1 MTIFELTAAH
11 RLPRPRAEVFPYFG
25 DAANLEAITP
35 PWLSFRIL
43 TPLPLAMREGAL
55 LDYRLSLHGIP
66 ITWRTE
72 ITAWE
77 PPHRFV
83 DEQRRGPYRLW
94 VHEHTFE
101 DISGGPGGTLAT
113 DRVRY
118 AVPFGRLANRLLVA
132 RDLRQIFDYR
142 NRKIQ
147 EVFGRLSGGDE
158 PVRIRVVAG

>member
-11 RLPRPRAEVFPYFG
+11 LLPRPPTEVFPYFG
-25 DAANLEAITP
+25 DAANLEALTP

-55 LDYRLSLHGIP
+55 LDYRLRLHGLP
-66 ITWRTE
+66 IRWRTA
-72 ITAWE
+72 ITAWN

-83 DEQRRGPYRLW
+83 DEQLRGPYRRW

-101 DISGGPGGTLAT
+101 EIPGGTRAT

-118 AVPFGRLANRLLVA
+118 AVPFGRLANQLLVE
-132 RDLRQIFDYR
+132 RDLRRVFEYR

-147 EVFGRLSGGDE
+147 EVFGSLPGGEE
-158 PVRIRVVAG
+158 PVRIGVWKK